1 MSRFAY
7 CLNGSTIRTTPV
19 MTQIEAAGRAG
30 YAAIELWHDKLDEHL
45 SGGGAL
51 SEVKQA
57 LDDHGLAVP
66 TTIYLPGWF
75 DADEGSYGQVF
86 EECKRRMDHAVQL
99 GASYIIASPPAGP
112 ADYDLGAER
121 YRHLLETGCAMGV
134 KPSMEFLG
142 FVDQLNTIEDAMQV
156 MEKSGHP
163 EATTILDPFHIFRGG
178 GSMESIAK
186 LSASQIAVSH
196 FNDAPQD
203 PPREVQ
209 HDHNRVMPGEG
220 HLDLRR
226 YVDLLSGTGYNGYL
240 SLELFREELWTQDPF
255 EVARWGLE
263 KMRAT
268 VEG

>member
-1 MSRFAY
+1 MKPKSSYYEQASDRLLFRS
-7 CLNGSTIRTTPV
+7 LTMEDV
-19 MTQIEAAGRAG
+19 
-30 YAAIELWHDKLDEHL
+30 ELWIPFFNKEDYHRFLGQDISKP
-45 SGGGAL
+45 G
-51 SEVKQA
+51 SERAKIWIERQ
-57 LDDHGLAVP
+57 
-66 TTIYLPGWF
+66 IQRK
-75 DADEGSYGQVF
+75 DEGSYGQVF